1 MQRPSLRQNN
11 EHRAIKFIRNY
22 TCHSAGS
29 VLASFGN
36 TKVIC
41 TATIEKGVPK
51 FLQDSGS
58 GWLTAEYS
66 MLPSATAS
74 RNRRE
79 VSRGK
84 PSGRTCEIQ
93 RLIGRSLRAALD
105 LTCIPNH
112 TITIDCDVIQADGGT
127 RTTAISGATVALI
140 DAINT
145 LLEKKIITTT
155 PLRQHIAATS
165 VGVYQGTPVLDLDYQ
180 EDSQCN
186 TDMNIVM
193 TEDNQFIE
201 IQGTAENNPFS
212 NQQLTEMLALAQEG
226 IQKIIEIQKACL
238 KK

>member
-1 MQRPSLRQNN
+1 MKRPSNRAHN
-11 EHRAIKFIRNY
+11 EHRDIHFIRNY

-41 TATIEKGVPK
+41 TASIEKGVPK

-66 MLPSATAS
+66 MLPSATS
-74 RNRRE
+74 NRNRRE
-79 VSRGK
+79 VARGK

-105 LTCIPNH
+105 LTLLPDH

-127 RTTAISGATVALI
+127 RTTAISGAVVALV

-145 LLEKKIITTT
+145 LRDQRIITAS
-155 PLRQHIAATS
+155 PLKQLIAATS
-165 VGVYQGTPVLDLDYQ
+165 VGIYQGSPVLDLDYP
-180 EDSQCN
+180 EDSQCD

-193 TEDNQFIE
+193 GADSQFIE
-201 IQGTAENNPFS
+201 IQGTAENGTFS
-212 NQQLTEMLALAQEG
+212 NQQLTELLALAEHG
-226 IQKIIEIQKACL
+226 IQTIIKRQQDCL
-238 KK
+238 DM